1 MLTLLF
7 LICYLVN
14 LGDKWATDY
23 NTKMSIGKTPFFQK
37 SDKTKLAEAIRDG
50 IMKSRLD
57 LGEDTGHWGNSDW
70 EL

>member
-1 MLTLLF
+1 MLILMY
-7 LICYLVN
+7 LISVLVN
-14 LGDKWATDY
+14 IGDKWAKEY
-23 NTKMSIGKTPFFQK
+23 NARNSGKTEFFQK
-37 SDKTKLAEAIRDG
+37 SAKTELSEAIRNG

>member
-14 LGDKWATDY
+14 LGDKWANDY
-23 NTKMSIGKTPFFQK
+23 NAKNSDKIPFNRK